1 MHIIVLINFMIEQI
15 TKTFKAISDETRIRI
30 INLFIKSNEKICVCE
45 LMDALKLPQ
54 YKISK
59 ALGVLKN
66 SRLLTYEKEGLWA
79 YYKLNKTKE
88 NLLLFNFLKN
98 YLSDDVMKED
108 EKRLEQRLLL
118 RENNRCVIG
127 VIPENKLK
135 KIIKEKQKNID
146 FSG

>member
-1 MHIIVLINFMIEQI
+1 MEQI
-15 TKTFKAISDETRIRI
+15 IKIFKALSDETRLRI
-30 INLFIKSNEKICVCE
+30 INLFIKSNQQICVCE

-54 YKISK
+54 YTISK

-66 SRLLTYEKEGLWA
+66 SGLLIYEKEGLWA

-88 NLLLFNFLKN
+88 NLLLFNFLKQ
-98 YLSDDVMKED
+98 YLLDDVMKED

-127 VIPENKLK
+127 IVSENKLK
-135 KIIKEKQKNID
+135 KIIKEKSKN
-146 FSG
+146 